1 MNEYMKKKDILKML
15 DLKKN
20 KWNALRNKEQN
31 VTHKNFVE
39 DVVLVLDWIMRDIEN
54 CQEVVKF

>member
-31 VTHKNFVE
+31 VTHENFVE

-54 CQEVVKF
+54 CQDVVKF